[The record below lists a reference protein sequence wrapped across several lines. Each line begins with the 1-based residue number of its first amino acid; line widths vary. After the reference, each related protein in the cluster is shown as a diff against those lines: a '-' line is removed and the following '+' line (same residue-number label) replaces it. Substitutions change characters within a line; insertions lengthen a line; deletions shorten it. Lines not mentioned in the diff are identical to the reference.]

1 MNTSQPQW
9 AVTGTDQD
17 GNDIGAEVEWLRR
30 FTRLEEVV
38 PGRYSFLLLMSL
50 FGGWKSGMVDPN
62 KVIHEIKLLENGEA
76 STLKPPI
83 QNRHPPLKGL
93 WHKHYLEQGLP
104 SLAKNVA
111 RGLHKHGMPYFDQKI
126 AESNAAGETRYMTPD
141 DLQALAADVVHGNL
155 GRLREAEAMTGE
167 WILFAKYEGKN
178 YYLDITTHDKSFH
191 EHVRKNIDAVSCK
204 EFPFL
209 GHLLAN
215 A

>member
-1 MNTSQPQW
+1 MNTSQPRW
-9 AVTGTDQD
+9 TVTGTDQD
-17 GNDIGAEVEWLRR
+17 GNDIGAEIESFRR
-30 FTRLEEVV
+30 LTRLEEVV

-50 FGGWKSGMVDPN
+50 FGGWKSGVVDPN
-62 KVIHEIKLLENGEA
+62 KVIHEIKLLENGET

-93 WHKHYLEQGLP
+93 WHKHYLEQGLA

-126 AESNAAGETRYMTPD
+126 AEAKAAGETRYVTPE
-141 DLQALAADVVHGNL
+141 DLQALTADVVHGNL

-167 WILFAKYEGKN
+167 WILFAKYEGRN

-191 EHVRKNIDAVSCK
+191 EQVRDNIDAVSCQ

-209 GHLLAN
+209 GQLLAG